1 MTLKSFLS
9 DKENAYKPQVG
20 PDGITLPSLTCKVIK
35 RHIWLLVLASI
46 GFMLNMPVMVALIW
60 SNLPRNYEYR
70 PGYADD
76 IQELFNMGS
85 AAIIGVGAV
94 LAAFTLFR
102 YLHNRNQVDFYH
114 SLPIKREK
122 FFAAN
127 VLAGLLIF
135 LLPYLA
141 AHVLALPLLAGSG
154 ILVHMDFGQY
164 LLGLGLIIFAYMI
177 MFALATLAM
186 LLSGS
191 LGGAVKILFFTYA
204 LCPILS
210 GMLILLGSIFL
221 TNFADMDSLT
231 LVLVRLSVIERL
243 AVLVTNGLP
252 LTVCWQDWVFGGA
265 ILLAAL
271 VAGRELYKRRDSECA
286 GATLAFGWQ
295 KPIFKY
301 PCVVLAGIFGGA
313 MMYTAGDRSV
323 IWLAFGWLFFTVF
336 AAQAMEIFIQRDFR
350 AIRRNLRGA
359 VASLVVAGVV
369 LGAYGLDVF
378 GYEKWR
384 PSTDNVSEIYIQG
397 YNLDGYPYGN
407 SNVWRANDDR
417 NRDDYYSVNPYD
429 YYDYDYA
436 VAVTEPDA
444 VAALVDILNSDAMNY
459 GTYYTDDYGNSYYDY
474 TDYNYARVCFKMKN
488 GGYRVRYMEYGGLLK
503 NYHKYVELYN
513 TEEMRAQMVAR
524 ALPENLTMEFE
535 SLTDYATV
543 DNYYDYD
550 YHVSHVV
557 SAEKTAEFWN
567 VYCNEFAA
575 MSAEQ
580 LIKGVPLGELNLQ
593 VYKNYRQMSN
603 DDGNTWGEWDN
614 SWWLSVKIYPEMT
627 ATIQLLQTYFGDGV
641 FTKATHGGQLVSI
654 VKYTPKQS
662 GLLVAPPDALPLGK
676 DEATVYYGYSGSM
689 YPDDMTT
696 TEVMYTGI
704 GEVTTSSDVELV
716 SADND
721 YYIGQQVPL
730 SQAAAILANTVTENQ
745 LGSVNYY
752 DPWRRTNCLTYYDF
766 KYLVEDGYYVTQSRY
781 VLPADSD

>member
-35 RHIWLLVLASI
+35 RHIWLLVLAAI
-46 GFMLNMPVMVALIW
+46 GFALNMPVMVALIW

-76 IQELFNMGS
+76 IQMLFNMGS

-94 LAAFTLFR
+94 LAAFTLFK

-154 ILVHMDFGQY
+154 ILMHMDFGQY

-210 GMLILLGSIFL
+210 GMLILLGDIFL
-221 TNFADMDSLT
+221 TDFADMNSLT
-231 LVLVRLSVIERL
+231 LLLVRLSVVERL
-243 AVLVTNGLP
+243 TVLVTNGLP

-271 VAGRELYKRRDSECA
+271 AAGHELYKRRDSECA

-301 PCVVLAGIFGGA
+301 PCVVLAGIFGGV
-313 MMYTAGDRSV
+313 MMYMAGDRSV

-350 AIRRNLRGA
+350 AIKRNLRGA

-384 PSTDNVSEIYIQG
+384 PDTGSVSEIYIQA

-407 SNVWRANDDR
+407 ENIWKANDDDR

-436 VAVTEPDA
+436 LTVTEPKA
-444 VAALVDILNSDAMNY
+444 LAAMVDILNSEAQNY

-474 TDYNYARVCFKMKN
+474 TDGNYARVCFKMKN
-488 GGYRVRYMEYGGLLK
+488 GSYKVRYMEYGGLLG
-503 NYHKYVELYN
+503 NYDKYLALYD
-513 TEEMRAQMVAR
+513 TAEMREQMVAR
-524 ALPENLTMEFE
+524 ALPENLTMQFE
-535 SLTDYATV
+535 SLTDYVAV
-543 DNYYDYD
+543 DSYYDY
-550 YHVSHVV
+550 HASQVV

-575 MSAEQ
+575 MSTEQ
-580 LIKGVPLGELNLQ
+580 LIKGVPLGELSLQ
-593 VYKNYRQMSN
+593 VYKNYCLMSN
-603 DDGNTWGEWDN
+603 EDGSTWEEWDN

-627 ATIQLLQTYFGDGV
+627 ATIQLLQTYFGDEV
-641 FTKATHGGQLVSI
+641 FTRATYGGQLASI

-662 GLLVAPPDALPLGK
+662 ELQVAGPDALPLGK
-676 DEATVYYGYSGSM
+676 EEAAAYYKYSGSM
-689 YPDDMTT
+689 YPDDVMTS
-696 TEVMYTGI
+696 EVIYTDF
-704 GEVTTSSDVELV
+704 GEVTTTSDVKLV
-716 SADND
+716 SAEND
-721 YYIGQQVPL
+721 YYIGAQVPL
-730 SQAAAILANTVTENQ
+730 GQAAAILANTVTENQ
-745 LGSVNYY
+745 LGCVDYY
-752 DPWRRTNCLTYYDF
+752 TPWRRTNCLTYYDF
-766 KYLVEDGYYVTQSRY
+766 KYLLEDGYYVTQTRY
-781 VLPADSD
+781 VLPTDK